1 MVVDIEKIKED
12 IEALESMDVDAEVAK
27 HLDNIREQVIASR
40 DAEIA
45 QRKAMLNM
53 LADYE
58 IVEEECEEC
67 EECEDAEAD
76 ADEDVEEET
85 VNAPV
90 EE

>member
-27 HLDNIREQVIASR
+27 HLDNIREQIIASR
-40 DAEIA
+40 DAEVA

-58 IVEEECEEC
+58 IDEEEC

>member
-27 HLDNIREQVIASR
+27 HLDNIREQVIKSR

-67 EECEDAEAD
+67 EDAEAD
-76 ADEDVEEET
+76 ADEEVEEET